1 MVLRMLEV
9 LAPETVG
16 AGTEVLAFVVGE
28 LLELCCLV
36 EGNSAAGDV
45 ALAFA
50 WSPEL
55 TRTMPIDL
63 STTGVARACRGRSF
77 LLLHYLL
84 VRHLARHCWSGLML
98 LGGNIHT

>member
-50 WSPEL
+50 WSPKL

-63 STTGVARACRGRSF
+63 STTGVADACDLGRAADGPFSCCTTCLCGIA
-77 LLLHYLL
+77 HGT
-84 VRHLARHCWSGLML
+84 VGPA
-98 LGGNIHT
+98 